1 MHWIRPHVSL
11 APFPGRFAGVRLVD
25 PADAGRES
33 VERFIADVYLHRY
46 GARLRS
52 FLPHL
57 LAYED
62 SAGSLVAAVGLRS
75 GREGELFV
83 EQYLDAPIEWA
94 MPLRGITRA
103 VDRRA
108 VVEVGNFAATTPGIA
123 RELIVQLAHLLHE
136 ARMDWVLFVATQQ
149 LRNAFQRLHLS
160 TVELAEA
167 RADHLRELC
176 SDWGD
181 YYASRP
187 RLMCGNVAEGMALLR
202 DAAAHPAPC
211 AAPVLCLADAP

>member
-25 PADAGRES
+25 PIDARREA

-62 SAGSLVAAVGLRS
+62 SAGTLVAAVGLRS
-75 GREGELFV
+75 GGEGDLFV
-83 EQYLDAPIEWA
+83 EQYLEAPIESA
-94 MPLRGITRA
+94 MPQRGIVRT

-123 RELIVQLAHLLHE
+123 RELIVQVAYLLHQ

-167 RADHLRELC
+167 RVDDLRERC

-187 RLMCGNVAEGMALLR
+187 RLMCGNVAEGVALLR
-202 DAAAHPAPC
+202 GSATPPVPC
-211 AAPVLCLADAP
+211 AAPVLCLAGAS

>member
-11 APFPGRFAGVRLVD
+11 APFPGRFADVRLVD
-25 PADAGRES
+25 PVDPRREA
-33 VERFIADVYLHRY
+33 VERFIADVYLHRF

-62 SAGSLVAAVGLRS
+62 SAGRLVAAVGLRS
-75 GREGELFV
+75 GGEGDLFV
-83 EQYLDAPIEWA
+83 EQYLDAPIESA
-94 MPLRGITRA
+94 MRQRGITRA

-202 DAAAHPAPC
+202 DAAAQPAPC
-211 AAPVLCLADAP
+211 AAPVLCLAGAP